1 MNNQKN
7 NSPTP
12 SEAPTVILT
21 PSPFKNIIE
30 GDECLP
36 SFMFKKLLWPKI
48 PKTPPL
54 SDLSVSFGGRK
65 ISHLSFPLED
75 LIDLPDEDEDHKVRR
90 WLFRSSGDDNQSSET
105 PNQFNQCLV
114 NFFIK

>member
-1 MNNQKN
+1 MDNQEN

-21 PSPFKNIIE
+21 PSPFNNIIE
-30 GDECLP
+30 GDESILP
-36 SFMFKKLLWPKI
+36 SFMFKKMMWPKI

-54 SDLSVSFGGRK
+54 SDLGVSFGGRK
-65 ISHLSFPLED
+65 TSPLSFPLED
-75 LIDLPDEDEDHKVRR
+75 LIDLPNNEEEDYKVRR

-114 NFFIK
+114 NFL